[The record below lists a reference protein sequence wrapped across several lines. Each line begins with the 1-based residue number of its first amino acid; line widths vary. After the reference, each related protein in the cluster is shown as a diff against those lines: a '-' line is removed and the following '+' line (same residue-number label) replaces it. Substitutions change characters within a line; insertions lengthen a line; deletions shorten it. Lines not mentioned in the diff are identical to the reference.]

1 MNRIVI
7 VISALVVSSLSF
19 ASGSTVRD
27 YAGTYVL
34 KVSEESAALCRL
46 MQTPVP
52 ESKVVLTDDAQYCIE
67 RNVRGQVIRNQ
78 GAFAVERGVLILFG
92 KKPSKVTVVKDS
104 LILDGLYYER
114 EPVCPMV
121 GTWVVRQ
128 ANGSVDTQSKFTFTE
143 KGTFR
148 YKGLGGS
155 SSGTYEVDEGCIYL
169 TYMEV
174 DGERVENPFK
184 GRAFRFD
191 DGFRIDRYRFVR
203 A

>member
-1 MNRIVI
+1 MNRLIL
-7 VISALVVSSLSF
+7 VISALVVSSLAL
-19 ASGSTVRD
+19 ASSSSAVD

-34 KVSEESAALCRL
+34 RVSEESAALCRL

-52 ESKVVLTDDAQYCIE
+52 ESKVVLTQDAQYRIE
-67 RNVRGQVIRNQ
+67 RSVKGQLIRND
-78 GAFAVERGVLILFG
+78 GSFAVERGVLILYG
-92 KKPSKVTVVKDS
+92 KKPVKATVVNDS
-104 LILDGLYYER
+104 LILDGLVYQR
-114 EPVCPMV
+114 EAYCPMV

-128 ANGSVDTQSKFTFTE
+128 ANGFVDTQSKFTFSE

-148 YKGLGGS
+148 YKGLGGT

-169 TYMEV
+169 TYKEV
-174 DGERVENPFK
+174 DGERVAEPFR
-184 GRAFRFD
+184 GRAFRVA